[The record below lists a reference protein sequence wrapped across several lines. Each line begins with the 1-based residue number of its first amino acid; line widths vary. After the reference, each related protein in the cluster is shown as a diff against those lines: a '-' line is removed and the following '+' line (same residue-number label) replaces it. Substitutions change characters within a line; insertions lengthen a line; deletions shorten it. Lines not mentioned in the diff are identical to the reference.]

1 MKGIF
6 WNSRGL
12 SDLALLETGKKDYS
26 KAILNKICA
35 SQNYFWHWTTPH
47 GRSGGMLLG
56 INLDTYDIGGVDEGD
71 FYIKF
76 HLRNIKV
83 DFRWILVAVYGAA
96 QPEFKEAFLYELV
109 QTCAKENLPLLV
121 GGDYNIV
128 RNPQEKNNDRY
139 DDRWPFLFNAI
150 IDSLNLHELR
160 LSNRKYTWANSRETP
175 TYETLDRILVSTD
188 WETKFPLST
197 VQALTREISD
207 HTPLFLNTG
216 TKCNAKKQP
225 IFRFELGWLLRDDF
239 DELVKEVCSNKKEK
253 AKIIAKVDGL
263 DKKAES

>member
-1 MKGIF
+1 
-6 WNSRGL
+6 
-12 SDLALLETGKKDYS
+12 
-26 KAILNKICA
+26 
-35 SQNYFWHWTTPH
+35 
-47 GRSGGMLLG
+47 
-56 INLDTYDIGGVDEGD
+56 
-71 FYIKF
+71 
-76 HLRNIKV
+76 
-83 DFRWILVAVYGAA
+83 
-96 QPEFKEAFLYELV
+96 
-109 QTCAKENLPLLV
+109 V

-150 IDSLNLHELR
+150 IDSLNLRELR
-160 LSNRKYTWANSRETP
+160 LSNCKYTWENSRESP

-239 DELVKEVCSNKKEK
+239 HELVKEVWSKEKRGSTPLQRWQFKIQRLRQFLRGWAKNTSGSNKKEK

-263 DKKAES
+263 DKKAESQCLNAAEINLKNCLNQRLVHMLREEE